1 MTQKILGN
9 LSTGRVFVLS
19 APAGT
24 GKTTLVYML
33 MKEFSCID
41 RSVSYTTRSPREG
54 EKHGQ
59 DYFFVSKEEF
69 HRRIEGEDF
78 LEYAQV
84 FGSWYGTSK
93 EQIHAKL
100 SQGKHVFLVIDT
112 QGARAL
118 QQMGFEAV
126 YVFVSPPSVEALQD
140 RLDRRKTEDEI
151 ARKERLSWAEKEL
164 QLASLYD
171 YQIIN
176 CNLEVAYNVL
186 KSIVIAEEHR
196 TKKVN

>member
-1 MTQKILGN
+1 MTQKVLGN
-9 LSTGRVFVLS
+9 RSEGLVFVLS

-24 GKTTLVYML
+24 GKTTLVQML
-33 MKEFSCID
+33 MREFSCID
-41 RSVSYTTRSPREG
+41 RSVSYTTRSAREG
-54 EKHGQ
+54 EKNGK

-69 HRRIEGEDF
+69 HQRVEAKDF

-93 EQIHAKL
+93 EEIESKT
-100 SQGKHVFLVIDT
+100 SQGKHLFLVIDT
-112 QGARAL
+112 QGAKAL
-118 QQMGFEAV
+118 QEMGFQAI

-164 QLASLYD
+164 SLASLYD
-171 YQIIN
+171 YQIVN
-176 CNLEVAYNVL
+176 CKLEVAYDVL